1 VIARPSES
9 IQATIGSIVG
19 AILILAGVF
28 FDTSKI
34 TAEAVGAIVLILS
47 WIAAGVT
54 WYIARKQRVGELGSG
69 KDGTVSS

>member
-19 AILILAGVF
+19 AVLIIAGVF

-34 TAEAVGAIVLILS
+34 TPEAVGAIILLLS

-54 WYIARKQRVGELGSG
+54 WYVARKQRVGELASG
-69 KDGTVSS
+69 KDGTVNS